1 MRIRKNQSIGLLDTD
16 LVAVGNTAPEVLNR
30 VIEEI
35 DMEESEVVTVYYGQD
50 VEKTAAEEIAADIRE
65 KYPNLQIEVVNGG
78 QPHYEYIISIE

>member
-1 MRIRKNQSIGLLDTD
+1 
-16 LVAVGNTAPEVLNR
+16 
-30 VIEEI
+30 
-35 DMEESEVVTVYYGQD
+35 VVTVYYGQD